1 MKTMAK
7 RMGTAMAALMAAV
20 TLTACGGGGG
30 GGTSSDGREYPSGP
44 DDTVAKRIDD
54 ARTLARATTFTAR
67 AVGHD
72 VTAADPDGTGDFRAV
87 NNRRAT
93 PENVLFRI
101 YRAAPDEAATV
112 AVTHRGETT
121 TFTPDTMGRTGYRV
135 HDPSAPENI
144 DAKVFWAYG
153 GWLSRGFGTADGT
166 PDTEYHVPVEF
177 WFDGTPDDPTNM
189 NRLAVIGLETRPGD
203 MPGGTVAE
211 YRGEVRMEV
220 RPKEA
225 PGGWTRYRSDIGL
238 TADFSK
244 GTVSGEMD
252 NLARWSID
260 GDGQVEEEPLAGLS
274 YRLVDAPV
282 TDSGFTTEMA
292 PGADC
297 ADCLDIVSS
306 EVIGAFYGPAADEAG
321 GTIEVEFDDGAS
333 PRIGAGVFS
342 SSKRE
347 NEP

>member
-1 MKTMAK
+1 MRISKATKGAA
-7 RMGTAMAALMAAV
+7 TIAAAL
-20 TLTACGGGGG
+20 TLAACGGGGG
-30 GGTSSDGREYPSGP
+30 GATSSDGREYPSGP

-54 ARTLARATTFTAR
+54 ARTPARAATFTAR

-244 GTVSGEMD
+244 DTVSGNM
-252 NLARWSID
+252 NNWRVWSID

-282 TDSGFTTEMA
+282 TDSGFTTTMA
-292 PGADC
+292 ADC
-297 ADCLDIVSS
+297 AVCPRIVSS
-306 EVIGAFYGPAADEAG
+306 EVMGAFYGPAADEAG

-333 PRIGAGVFS
+333 PRIGVGVFS